1 MKICLLSKKIF
12 VENDKKYTSEEKSSQ
27 DVDLFV
33 RIVGTRS
40 AVSAEEPLRNSTLP
54 SDQDTPSVFLLKQ
67 KSSSL
72 REGAELTI
80 TSSCVKPLPPSM
92 KEVAHEV

>member
-1 MKICLLSKKIF
+1 MLTF
-12 VENDKKYTSEEKSSQ
+12 Q
-27 DVDLFV
+27 AFFV

-54 SDQDTPSVFLLKQ
+54 SEQDTPSVFLLKQ

-72 REGAELTI
+72 REGAEE
-80 TSSCVKPLPPSM
+80 PLRHGFAMPPLLSGEA
-92 KEVAHEV
+92 KKSPLKGEL